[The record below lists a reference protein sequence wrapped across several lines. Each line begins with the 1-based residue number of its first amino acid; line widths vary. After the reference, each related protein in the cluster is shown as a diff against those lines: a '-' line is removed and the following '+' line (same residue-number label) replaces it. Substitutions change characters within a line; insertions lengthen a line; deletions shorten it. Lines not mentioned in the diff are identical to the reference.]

1 MYGLQGV
8 ERGEGGFLTEKRRKE
23 LFGRGREKIMNS

>member
-8 ERGEGGFLTEKRRKE
+8 EWGAVGKEKRRKE
-23 LFGRGREKIMNS
+23 LLIGRGRENIMNS